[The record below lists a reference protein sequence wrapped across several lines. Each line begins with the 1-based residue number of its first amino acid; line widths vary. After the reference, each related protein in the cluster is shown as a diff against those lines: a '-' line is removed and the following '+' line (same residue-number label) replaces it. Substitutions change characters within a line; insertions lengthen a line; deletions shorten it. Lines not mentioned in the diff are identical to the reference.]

1 MSAAIELRAILNKDI
16 ESIKKQMA
24 RRCCR
29 AANELRNASVRVLGG
44 SRGGKRHR
52 VPGTDAY
59 YTASSPGEPPAARTG
74 TFMKSWQPSAHISGN
89 SFISRIESN
98 VNVNGHNLGAILEYG
113 TSKMAARPHHEKIQ
127 QMALPKIIK
136 IYEEPYL

>member
-1 MSAAIELRAILNKDI
+1 MSASIDLQAILNRDI
-16 ESIKKQMA
+16 EKMKRQLA
-24 RRCCR
+24 RRCVL
-29 AANELRNASVRVLGG
+29 AANELRNASVHVLGG
-44 SRGGKRHR
+44 SRGGRSYR
-52 VPGTDAY
+52 VPGTGQY

-113 TSKMAARPHHEKIQ
+113 TSKMAPRPHHEKIQ

-136 IYEEPYL
+136 IYQKPYL